1 MFNRS
6 KLATLALLLSAG
18 LGGCRGPTE
27 LFSFIDRHCFVADW
41 TNDHSCLSC
50 RYCRN
55 ADSRP
60 TVSKVHEPIPLPL
73 EKPKTD
79 ANTAEANTAETE
91 VTASDQPTGE
101 PGRL

>member
-18 LGGCRGPTE
+18 LSGCRGPTE

-60 TVSKVHEPIPLPL
+60 TVSKVREPIPLPL
-73 EKPKTD
+73 DRAK
-79 ANTAEANTAETE
+79 AEANTAETE
-91 VTASDQPTGE
+91 VTASDQEPSE